1 MRFQS
6 VTGLKAPINMETY
19 KEGGSNMFEY
29 QLPTSVRFGD
39 ITLKRGL
46 LVGSAVFDWLLLA
59 VNAFQFLP
67 LDLTIDLLNSEG
79 TPLMSWLLMGVLP
92 KSWSI
97 SELDAE
103 KSTIAIEQI
112 ELAVREFIIL

>member
-6 VTGLKAPINMETY
+6 VTGLKATINMETY